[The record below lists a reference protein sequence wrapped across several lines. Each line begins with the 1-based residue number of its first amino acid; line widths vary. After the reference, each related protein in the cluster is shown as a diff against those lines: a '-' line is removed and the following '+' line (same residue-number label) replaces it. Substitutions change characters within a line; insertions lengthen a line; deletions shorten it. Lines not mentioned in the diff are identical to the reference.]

1 MLHFSMRIKKVAWLN
16 IQLFQ
21 HSWYNGASFNDL
33 LTDVYIV
40 RISPSGVCL
49 VMEFMSEGSL
59 QDLLKRKVHFGE
71 REIAVVAFS
80 VLMGLCEMHEL
91 KLIHRDVKV

>member
-1 MLHFSMRIKKVAWLN
+1 M
-16 IQLFQ
+16 
-21 HSWYNGASFNDL
+21 
-33 LTDVYIV
+33 
-40 RISPSGVCL
+40 
-49 VMEFMSEGSL
+49 MEFMSEGSL